1 MSILE
6 GEKVASQTVHRRGSS
21 RSDMKFDASSS
32 RRARPKGDLRRRERS
47 MAEAI
52 GVVDGDLLANLRA
65 AGYTQETIA
74 LIEFAPLARLAWA
87 DGRVSHRQ
95 RSAIVQVA
103 MREHLHDDT
112 PAGACL
118 RAWLEACPSE
128 EVFDVSLSTIR
139 AKFDRLPLDVC
150 ETAQRQF
157 IKDCTA
163 VARVA
168 DGVTGDNKIAPEE
181 GRVLARILVSLR
193 PSQRSR

>member
-1 MSILE
+1 
-6 GEKVASQTVHRRGSS
+6 
-21 RSDMKFDASSS
+21 MKSDASSS
-32 RRARPKGDLRRRERS
+32 RRALPIGDLRRRERS
-47 MAEAI
+47 LAKAI
-52 GVVDGDLLANLRA
+52 GVVDSDLLANLRV
-65 AGYTQETIA
+65 AGYTPETIA

-87 DGRVSHRQ
+87 DGHVSHRQ

-103 MREHLHDDT
+103 VREHILDDT

-118 RAWLEACPSE
+118 RAWLESCPSDD
-128 EVFDVSLSTIR
+128 VFDVSLSTIR
-139 AKFDRLPLDVC
+139 AKLDRLPLDVR

-193 PSQRSR
+193 PSPRSH